1 MSFPKVV
8 LRKARILVKKGAVS
22 RISETVY
29 SVESQH
35 PERLRIQPHYMVE
48 KTRNGRWVCSCEGF
62 EKRGIC
68 SHAIAV
74 MIIEG
79 QMSQEELRS

>member
-8 LRKARILVKKGAVS
+8 LQKARNLVKKGAVS

-29 SVESQH
+29 AVESQH
-35 PERLRIQPHYMVE
+35 PERLSTQPHYMVE
-48 KTRNGRWVCSCEGF
+48 KTTDGKWICSCEGF

-74 MIIEG
+74 MIKEG
-79 QMSQEELRS
+79 ETIIK

>member
-8 LRKARILVKKGAVS
+8 LRKALSLVKKGAVS

-29 SVESQH
+29 SVESQR
-35 PERLRIQPHYMVE
+35 PERLSTQPHYMVE
-48 KTRNGRWVCSCEGF
+48 KTTDGKWICSCEGF

-74 MIIEG
+74 MIKEG
-79 QMSQEELRS
+79 ETIIK

>member
-8 LRKARILVKKGAVS
+8 LRKALDLVKKGAVS

-74 MIIEG
+74 MITER
-79 QMSQEELRS
+79 QTSQEKLGS

>member
-1 MSFPKVV
+1 MSFPEAV
-8 LRKARILVKKGAVS
+8 LRKALNLVKKGAVS

-35 PERLRIQPHYMVE
+35 PQRLRTQPHYMVE
-48 KTRNGRWVCSCEGF
+48 KTAEGKWICSCEGF
-62 EKRGIC
+62 RKRGIC

-74 MIIEG
+74 MITAGETTTT
-79 QMSQEELRS
+79 

>member
-8 LRKARILVKKGAVS
+8 LRKARNLVKEGAVS
-22 RISETVY
+22 RISGTVY

-35 PERLRIQPHYMVE
+35 PERLRTQPHYMVR
-48 KTRNGRWVCSCEGF
+48 KTADGEWVCSCEGF

-74 MIIEG
+74 MITEG
-79 QMSQEELRS
+79 QTAQDELRS